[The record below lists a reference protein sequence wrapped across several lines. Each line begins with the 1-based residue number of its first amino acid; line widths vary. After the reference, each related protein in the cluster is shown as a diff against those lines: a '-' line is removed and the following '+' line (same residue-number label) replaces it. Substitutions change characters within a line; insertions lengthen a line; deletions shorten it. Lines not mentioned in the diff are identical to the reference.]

1 MNIGPLGECHV
12 RLLLLQ
18 LQQIAAN
25 SLEPEATPIY
35 PMIFKT
41 FKAKYIHLVNTELIL
56 FLAKIK
62 IHVPGTGGMI
72 SGSLDN
78 QLSLLFVNG
87 GMIPTTL
94 DGSFKRTIIGLDNTF
109 RGHAIYLPETDPGV

>member
-1 MNIGPLGECHV
+1 
-12 RLLLLQ
+12 
-18 LQQIAAN
+18 
-25 SLEPEATPIY
+25 
-35 PMIFKT
+35 MIFKT
-41 FKAKYIHLVNTELIL
+41 FKAKHIHLVNTEPIL

-87 GMIPTTL
+87 GIPTTL
-94 DGSFKRTIIGLDNTF
+94 DGSFKRTIIGLDKSF
-109 RGHAIYLPETDPGV
+109 RGHAVDLPETDPGVPKLVFNIYDCHIYVIYINII